1 MSVSIVIKK
10 IIHSIE
16 KFLLGC
22 SGASWGEVAK
32 KVSKLGFW
40 EFEAHKDV
48 AP

>member
-1 MSVSIVIKK
+1 M
-10 IIHSIE
+10 
-16 KFLLGC
+16 LGC